1 MIDLSLTSEDGRLSI
16 TVQAEGHS
24 SVTDSIRIPAYVSL
38 RTIRSEWPLTSM
50 VLVPDQKG
58 SMTLMEIIGVDYH
71 PMSGEVELH
80 LSDHNTGESTKTVY
94 KPFDQLFRIPL

>member
-24 SVTDSIRIPAYVSL
+24 SVTDSIRIPAYMSI

-80 LSDHNTGESTKTVY
+80 LSDHNTGESTKYLY
-94 KPFDQLFRIPL
+94 KSHDQLFRIPL